1 MITIKTPE
9 DFARMAVAGKVVR
22 ETLDAVQEAARPGV
36 TMKELDVIG
45 ERIIREHDCVP
56 SFLGYH
62 GFPGSICA
70 SPNNVIVHG
79 IPGDY
84 RLAEGDILSIDAGAI
99 YEGWHGDAARTFAIG
114 DVPDEVARLLRI
126 TEEALWEG
134 IRQTQAGGRLGDIGY
149 AIQSLGEREG
159 YGVVR
164 EYIGHGIGQE
174 MHERPNVPNYG
185 EPGKGFKLKTGM
197 AICIEP
203 MFNLGTADTAVL
215 ADGWTVVTADGKL
228 SAHFEHTIGLTEDGP
243 VVFTA

>member
-203 MFNLGTADTAVL
+203 MFNLGTADTAVR